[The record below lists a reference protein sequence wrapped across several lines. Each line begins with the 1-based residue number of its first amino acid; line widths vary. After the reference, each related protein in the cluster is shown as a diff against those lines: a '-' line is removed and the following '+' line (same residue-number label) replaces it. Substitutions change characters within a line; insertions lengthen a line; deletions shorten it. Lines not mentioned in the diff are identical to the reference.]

1 MALKITDLS
10 SEVISVI
17 NEEATEL
24 GISVR
29 TSGTTSR
36 KIIIECEEDRIET
49 QEALEMHLENKI
61 NGVRISRLVKSDS
74 IDWTHLEGLG
84 SKLSLVYKNRAGG
97 MAETTLNSSIT
108 ELFPA
113 IAFDQ
118 GISSNLNEEK
128 FYSQIAYAK
137 IGTGGVYKNA
147 TAQKAGK
154 QTINDATNSSKF
166 DEKVQAAQ
174 GIHKWLIHENE
185 RRPIKNVVW
194 GYRNNTKPNGVNP
207 NHKGDIF
214 LVFKS
219 KVKGDPDIL
228 GVSIKAGATG
238 AKPPQFNSYVRA
250 IFNSNAF
257 GKLREYNALMRESYN
272 AIYTGIPNIPAFN
285 QYGKQTM
292 TAVVGQFE
300 RTNKT
305 LYEKLYDAQLEWL
318 RSTMIDLINN
328 NPVEAKR
335 WLIEEVVKE
344 QQGVPL
350 IVIQSSGPNL
360 NDVHEVNDED
370 VIKNCVS
377 VSKANKGISART
389 GSGKQGWIIDLTC
402 NSHTTS
408 LNFSIRT
415 NKSGTSHKLGQYV
428 NLAVKFNGVA

>member
-29 TSGTTSR
+29 TKGTTSR

-74 IDWTHLEGLG
+74 IDWTHIEGLG
-84 SKLSLVYKNRAGG
+84 SKISLVYKNRAGG

-118 GISSNLNEEK
+118 GISANLNEQN
-128 FYSQIAYAK
+128 FYSQIAYAR
-137 IGTGGVYKNA
+137 IGTGGVYKNP
-147 TAQKAGK
+147 TAQRAGRK
-154 QTINDATNSSKF
+154 TINDATNSSKF

-214 LVFKS
+214 LVFRNKI
-219 KVKGDPDIL
+219 KGDPDIL

-257 GKLREYNALMRESYN
+257 GKLREYNALMRESYD

-328 NPVEAKR
+328 NPVESKR

-350 IVIQSSGPNL
+350 IVIQSSGSNL

>member
-10 SEVISVI
+10 TEVISVI
-17 NEEATEL
+17 NEEASEL

-29 TSGTTSR
+29 TKGTTS
-36 KIIIECEEDRIET
+36 KKFIIECEDDRIDT

-61 NGVRISRLVKSDS
+61 TGIKISRLIKSDS
-74 IDWTHLEGLG
+74 IDWTHIKGLG
-84 SKLSLVYKNRAGG
+84 SELSLVYKNRAGG

-174 GIHKWLIHENE
+174 GIHKWILQENK
-185 RRPIKNVVW
+185 RRPIKSVVW

-214 LVFKS
+214 LVFKN

-238 AKPPQFNSYVRA
+238 AKPPQFNSYVRP
-250 IFNSNAF
+250 IYKAF
-257 GKLREYNALMRESYN
+257 GKLNEYAKLQKESYD
-272 AIYTGIPNIPAFN
+272 AIYKGIPNIPDFN
-285 QYGKQTM
+285 FYGKEKM
-292 TAVVGQFE
+292 TGFVGQFE
-300 RTNKT
+300 KTNNK

-328 NPVEAKR
+328 NPVESKQ
-335 WLIEEVVKE
+335 WLLDEVVKE
-344 QQGVPL
+344 QPGVPL
-350 IVIQSSGPNL
+350 VVIQSSGSNL

-377 VSKANKGISART
+377 VSKANNGISART
-389 GSGKQGWIIDLTC
+389 GKGKQGWIIDLKC

-415 NKSGTSHKLGQYV
+415 NKSGRDHKLGQYI

>member
-10 SEVISVI
+10 AEVISVI
-17 NEEATEL
+17 NEEASQL

-29 TSGTTSR
+29 TKGTTAK
-36 KIIIECEEDRIET
+36 KIIIECEEDRIDT

-61 NGVRISRLVKSDS
+61 TGIKISRLIKSDS
-74 IDWTHLEGLG
+74 IDWTHIEGSG
-84 SKLSLVYKNRAGG
+84 SQLSLVYKNRAGG

-113 IAFDQ
+113 IAFDR

-174 GIHKWLIHENE
+174 GIYKWILHENQ
-185 RRPIKNVVW
+185 RRPIKTVVW

-250 IFNSNAF
+250 IFNSPAF
-257 GKLREYNALMRESYN
+257 GKLTEYNALMKESYD
-272 AIYTGIPNIPAFN
+272 AIYTKVPSIPAFN
-285 QYGKQTM
+285 LYGKEKM
-292 TAVVGQFE
+292 SAFVGKFE
-300 RTNKT
+300 KENNK

-318 RSTMIDLINN
+318 RSKMIDLINN
-328 NPVEAKR
+328 NPIKAKR

-344 QQGVPL
+344 QPGVPL
-350 IVIQSSGPNL
+350 VVIQSSGPNL
-360 NDVHEVNDED
+360 KDVHEVNDED

-377 VSKANKGISART
+377 VSKASKGISARI
-389 GSGKQGWIIDLTC
+389 GSGKQGWIIDLKC

-415 NKSGTSHKLGQYV
+415 NKSGKYHKLGQYV

>member
-10 SEVISVI
+10 AEVISVI

-74 IDWTHLEGLG
+74 IDWTHIEGLG

-118 GISSNLNEEK
+118 GISANLTEQN
-128 FYSQIAYAK
+128 FYSQIAYAR

-147 TAQKAGK
+147 TAQRAGRK
-154 QTINDATNSSKF
+154 TINDATNSSKF

-185 RRPIKNVVW
+185 RRPIKDVVW

-214 LVFKS
+214 LVFRNKI
-219 KVKGDPDIL
+219 KGDPDIL

-350 IVIQSSGPNL
+350 IVIQSSGPKL

>member
-1 MALKITDLS
+1 
-10 SEVISVI
+10 
-17 NEEATEL
+17 
-24 GISVR
+24 
-29 TSGTTSR
+29 
-36 KIIIECEEDRIET
+36 
-49 QEALEMHLENKI
+49 
-61 NGVRISRLVKSDS
+61 
-74 IDWTHLEGLG
+74 
-84 SKLSLVYKNRAGG
+84 
-97 MAETTLNSSIT
+97 
-108 ELFPA
+108 
-113 IAFDQ
+113 
-118 GISSNLNEEK
+118 
-128 FYSQIAYAK
+128 
-137 IGTGGVYKNA
+137 
-147 TAQKAGK
+147 
-154 QTINDATNSSKF
+154 
-166 DEKVQAAQ
+166 
-174 GIHKWLIHENE
+174 
-185 RRPIKNVVW
+185 
-194 GYRNNTKPNGVNP
+194 
-207 NHKGDIF
+207 
-214 LVFKS
+214 
-219 KVKGDPDIL
+219 
-228 GVSIKAGATG
+228 
-238 AKPPQFNSYVRA
+238 
-250 IFNSNAF
+250 
-257 GKLREYNALMRESYN
+257 MRESYD

-292 TAVVGQFE
+292 AAVVGQFE

-318 RSTMIDLINN
+318 RSKMIDLINN

-350 IVIQSSGPNL
+350 IVIQSSGSNL

>member
-118 GISSNLNEEK
+118 GISTNLTEQN
-128 FYSQIAYAK
+128 FYSQIAYAR

-147 TAQKAGK
+147 TAQRAGRK
-154 QTINDATNSSKF
+154 TINDATNSSKF

-214 LVFKS
+214 LVFRNKI
-219 KVKGDPDIL
+219 KGDPDIL